1 MRDHSGVGIRF
12 LGLVM
17 VLAMAT
23 GCAVGPRRAG
33 EAAPVEDRG
42 PGAGTA
48 KAVPVPPPPPTVEV
62 RPLVPEPAIVTRPAA
77 PDTGSAA
84 PPLDAPGAAGDRPAD
99 ASATRWA
106 ARASNPAVVA
116 LLDHAGQYA
125 TAGELER
132 AAASLERA
140 LRIEPQNAG
149 LWHDLAAL
157 RLEQRQYGQAESL
170 AAKSNALAAGDD
182 RLRALNWRLIAQA
195 RRSRGAAE
203 AADAAEAQAMVLERG
218 LPGQR

>member
-1 MRDHSGVGIRF
+1 MRDRSGVGVGF
-12 LGLVM
+12 LGLAV
-17 VLAMAT
+17 VLAMAA
-23 GCAVGPRRAG
+23 GCAVGPRRGG
-33 EAAPVEDRG
+33 ESAPVEDRG
-42 PGAGTA
+42 AGASTV
-48 KAVPVPPPPPTVEV
+48 KAIPVPPPPPTVEV
-62 RPLVPEPAIVTRPAA
+62 RPLVPEPAIVTQPAA
-77 PDTGSAA
+77 ADTGSAG
-84 PPLDAPGAAGDRPAD
+84 PPQDTPLTAGDRPAD

-106 ARASNPAVVA
+106 ARPSNPAVVA
-116 LLDHAGQYA
+116 LWDNAGQYA

-157 RLEQRQYGQAESL
+157 RLEQRQYDQAESL

-195 RRSRGAAE
+195 RRGRGASE
-203 AADAAEAQAMVLERG
+203 SADAAEAQALVLERG